1 MFRILIA
8 SALVSGALAGAA
20 SAGEWTRTT
29 TGPNGR
35 TATTHMDRDCV
46 PGSCSFNS
54 TTTGP
59 NGGVYTR
66 SGSAN
71 RTAPGEW
78 SYQRNGTG
86 QAGRQW
92 KRSGTVRINR

>member
-8 SALVSGALAGAA
+8 SVLVSGALAGSA

-29 TGPNGR
+29 TGPNGG
-35 TATTHMDRDCV
+35 TATTHVDRNCV

-59 NGGVYTR
+59 NGGVLTR
-66 SGSAN
+66 SGSSH
-71 RTAPGEW
+71 RTAPGKW
-78 SYQRNGTG
+78 SYERSGTG
-86 QAGRQW
+86 VAGRKW
-92 KRSGTVRINR
+92 KRSGSVRFRR